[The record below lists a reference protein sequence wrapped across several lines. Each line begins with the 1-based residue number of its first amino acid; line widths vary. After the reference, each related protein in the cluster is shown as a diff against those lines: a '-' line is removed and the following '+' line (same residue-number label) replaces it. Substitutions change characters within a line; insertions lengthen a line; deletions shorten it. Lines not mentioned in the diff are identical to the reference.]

1 MKLGLNFQHKT
12 VSYIFRRSSA
22 LYRFTSSYIKS
33 PQISNNFTFR
43 FRYIHSIPH
52 LHNPFSKRA
61 LADTS
66 FNCFATAFLMRNPIR
81 VSESA
86 LGFSTSSEAVETAN
100 WTKKWPVDTSEDSS
114 SKGSSRTFT
123 WYSCRCMR
131 GLHVGAT
138 MQGHATGV
146 L

>member
-1 MKLGLNFQHKT
+1 MSH
-12 VSYIFRRSSA
+12 IFCRSSA

-33 PQISNNFTFR
+33 PQISNNLTFH

-52 LHNPFSKRA
+52 LHNSFSKRA
-61 LADTS
+61 LADTG
-66 FNCFATAFLMRNPIR
+66 FHCFAPAFLMRNPTR
-81 VSESA
+81 VSKSA
-86 LGFSTSSEAVETAN
+86 LRFSTSSEAAETID
-100 WTKKWPVDTSEDSS
+100 WTKKWPVDTREDSS
-114 SKGSSRTFT
+114 SKGSWRTFA
-123 WYSCRCMR
+123 WYSCRFMR